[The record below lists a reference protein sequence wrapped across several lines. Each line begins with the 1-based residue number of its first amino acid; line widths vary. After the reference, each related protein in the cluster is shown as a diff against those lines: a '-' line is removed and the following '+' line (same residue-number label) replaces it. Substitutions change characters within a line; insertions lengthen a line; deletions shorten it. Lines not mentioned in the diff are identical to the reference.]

1 MDAHEET
8 KREFEESG
16 QERAEKRQL
25 ETFQDAGANFPER
38 SRMSAIKRPRAGD
51 AYDAKDAKDE
61 VRAVTLHIATSSEMP
76 VVTLEISSPACIVDP
91 EQSTFKP
98 KQRLPAEGLAIIE
111 ATLRAHQPRTVAL
124 RLENARLED
133 IPASLQDILV
143 EKVAHIHL
151 VGETTLHPFPE
162 ENAESALVYA
172 TMSDLRKR
180 GLLTMTMSPEVR
192 HGHGQLAPSLS
203 STPPI
208 CNPGTLARGPL
219 KFVCGELPPYNKIFQ
234 RFNTFMEHIYGPFL

>member
-1 MDAHEET
+1 MKYARSH
-8 KREFEESG
+8 FISLHP
-16 QERAEKRQL
+16 AP
-25 ETFQDAGANFPER
+25 AGLPLAQ
-38 SRMSAIKRPRAGD
+38 
-51 AYDAKDAKDE
+51 
-61 VRAVTLHIATSSEMP
+61 
-76 VVTLEISSPACIVDP
+76 DP

-111 ATLRAHQPRTVAL
+111 ATLRATSPAR
-124 RLENARLED
+124 ARLED

-180 GLLTMTMSPEVR
+180 GLLTMTMSPEVPW
-192 HGHGQLAPSLS
+192 LVD
-203 STPPI
+203 
-208 CNPGTLARGPL
+208 PL

>member
-180 GLLTMTMSPEVR
+180 GLLTMTMSPEVPW
-192 HGHGQLAPSLS
+192 LVD
-203 STPPI
+203 
-208 CNPGTLARGPL
+208 PL
-219 KFVCGELPPYNKIFQ
+219 KFVCGKLPPYNKIFQ